1 MYIGLYGGTYNPIH
15 FGHLRTAEEVR
26 ERFSMKEVV
35 FIPSNL
41 PPHKDSSDII
51 EPIHRLKMVGLAITG
66 NANFSVSEVEV
77 FRRGKSYSFDTIREL
92 KAARP
97 DDEFA
102 FILGL
107 DAFLEIETWYKH
119 REIFAECDF
128 IVTSRPGGQKVSCTQ
143 AIPDSQREAFKRKAA
158 GREFIHESGRRLI
171 FTEVTELD
179 ISATAIRA
187 LAREGLSTRY
197 LLPRR
202 VMDYIHEHQLYK

>member
-1 MYIGLYGGTYNPIH
+1 
-15 FGHLRTAEEVR
+15 
-26 ERFSMKEVV
+26 MKEVV
-35 FIPSNL
+35 FIPSYL
-41 PPHKDSSDII
+41 PPHKDSKEII

-77 FRRGKSYSFDTIREL
+77 FRRGKSYTFDTIREL

-102 FILGL
+102 FIMGL
-107 DAFLEIETWYKH
+107 DAFLEVETWYKF

-128 IVTSRPGGQKVSCTQ
+128 IVTSRPGSQKTSCVQ
-143 AIPDSQREAFKRKAA
+143 AIPDSLREAFRRKAS
-158 GREFIHESGRRLI
+158 GREFTHASGRRLI
-171 FTEVTELD
+171 FHDVTDLN
-179 ISATAIRA
+179 ISATAIRS
-187 LAREGLSTRY
+187 LVREGASPRY